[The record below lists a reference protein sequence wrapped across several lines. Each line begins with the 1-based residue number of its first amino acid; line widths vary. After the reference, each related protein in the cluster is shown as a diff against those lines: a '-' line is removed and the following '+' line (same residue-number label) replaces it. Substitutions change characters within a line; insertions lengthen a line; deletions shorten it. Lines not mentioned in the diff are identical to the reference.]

1 MEKKQIGGILVLLI
15 AGASVPL
22 SYFVSLGDYLATYL
36 INGLPALL
44 WGLVLLL
51 GSRKSEALA
60 DTRAVVLGILYGGL
74 TGVGG
79 VAYLNILAYMLFDDG
94 HSGTNPYDNAAYAII
109 ALVAMV
115 LFFALMIWD
124 YCKNGEER
132 LWMRVLTALVTILPT
147 ILAVLPIVTFF
158 ERLLSKYV

>member
-1 MEKKQIGGILVLLI
+1 MEKKRIGGILVLLI
-15 AGASVPL
+15 AVASVPL
-22 SYFVSLGDYLATYL
+22 SYFVSLGDHLATYL

-44 WGLVLLL
+44 WGLILLL
-51 GSRKSEALA
+51 ESRKSEALA
-60 DTRAVVLGILYGGL
+60 DIRAVVLGIFYGGL

-79 VAYLNILAYMLFDDG
+79 IGFLGILGAIVTKGLG
-94 HSGTNPYDNAAYAII
+94 GAPSPYDNAAYAII

-124 YCKNGEER
+124 YCKNGGER
-132 LWMRVLTALVTILPT
+132 LWMRVLTASVTILPT